1 MLENRPEWSKR
12 LRLARDSIKLSQR
25 EMAERLNTYQTTLVT
40 YEAGKREPRVGF
52 LQGII
57 RETGVDGDWLLTGEG
72 DMYGEYKKIITKEE
86 AIKALFGDKADE
98 MILYLM
104 EAIYDPFLRAIMYT
118 SVNDYKK
125 ENKDRYDKT
134 SKE

>member
-1 MLENRPEWSKR
+1 
-12 LRLARDSIKLSQR
+12 
-25 EMAERLNTYQTTLVT
+25 MAERLNTYQTTLVT

-86 AIKALFGDKADE
+86 GIEAIFGDKADE
-98 MILYLM
+98 MVLYLLD
-104 EAIYDPFLRAIMYT
+104 AIEDPFLRAIMFH
-118 SVNDYKK
+118 SVNEYKK
-125 ENKDRYDKT
+125 QNKERYDKS
-134 SKE
+134 SKD